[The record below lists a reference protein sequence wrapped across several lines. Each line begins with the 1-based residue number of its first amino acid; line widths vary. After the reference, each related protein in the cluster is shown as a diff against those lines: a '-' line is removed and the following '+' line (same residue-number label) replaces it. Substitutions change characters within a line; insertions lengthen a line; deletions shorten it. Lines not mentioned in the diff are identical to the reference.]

1 MPKFAIIENGAIAN
15 IINADQAFVDE
26 QLAEAQTVDVTD
38 IYCGVGWL
46 YQDGVFSEVLQED
59 DSPPDWTAFRLA
71 MLSSPAYNSKIEQ
84 VESSVAGQRI
94 VRRLETA
101 VMAVA
106 PHLDS
111 VIWHWNELI
120 KRLPANSKPTLSEAQ
135 AWESIASSANV
146 PIKYLDNGE
155 MAAR

>member
-1 MPKFAIIENGAIAN
+1 M
-15 IINADQAFVDE
+15 AFYE
-26 QLAEAQTVDVTD
+26 T
-38 IYCGVGWL
+38 W
-46 YQDGVFSEVLQED
+46 QDGVLLDRVWRED
-59 DSPPDWTAFRLA
+59 GLADDLLSPDWTAFRLA

-111 VIWHWNELI
+111 VIWHWNEMI
-120 KRLPANSKPTLSEAQ
+120 KRLPANSKPTTAEAQ
-135 AWESIASSANV
+135 AWESIASSAKV